1 MKIVG
6 REKDLIISGGLNVYP
21 IEVETVI
28 NRYQG
33 VVESAVIGV
42 PHADFGEA
50 VIAVIVYSDQGQLRP
65 NH

>member
-28 NRYQG
+28 NRDPE
-33 VVESAVIGV
+33 VEEAPSSAF
-42 PHADFGEA
+42 PMQTLER
-50 VIAVIVYSDQGQLRP
+50 Q
-65 NH
+65 